1 MKPRSL
7 AAALAGAAV
16 LTSALTL
23 SPSAGAEEGTTTAAA
38 ASPLVL
44 RAPETITARSH
55 DGWVYSDL
63 DVTMRAAGSPFEIR
77 AQRLPSEAPLGIES
91 WWDPSYNSSEIT
103 ATWTQWDAEGNAL
116 EGPSLPAG
124 AMSTW
129 QGLDDFVSVQVFR
142 DGQTEPFR
150 DLSATGCF
158 NGWAVKA
165 GPEGPASSEYP
176 WSCPW
181 NPYTLGSV
189 MGISEDYSTSLLPE
203 WGVPLRLKPGTYTMK
218 ASIAPAWRE
227 FFGITEAEGAVT
239 RPLVVKE
246 ARRNWREAERT
257 VPSGT
262 DQLEE
267 TAEAPTTASAGEL
280 VDAHAPDLRSLP
292 AFGMNLNAKGTSLR
306 FGATVWNGGNGP
318 LVIEGFRDDTSVDH
332 MAAYQYYFDGDG
344 NQTGHELVG
353 EMHYHEA
360 NHNHWHFEDFARY
373 RLMKADAE
381 GNLTAEEAVPST
393 KASFC
398 LVATDA
404 VDLTV
409 PNAEMRPHYTDLG
422 SQCGGRDA
430 LWLREVLANGHGD
443 TYHQYRAGQAFR
455 VGNLDDG
462 IYYVAVEANP
472 DNEDGRNLQEL
483 DLTNNDSYRKI
494 KLWTTPKG
502 VRKVKAFKVGVV
514 DEYYGGEFRRAARP

>member
-44 RAPETITARSH
+44 RAPETITARSR
-55 DGWVYSDL
+55 DGYVHSDF
-63 DVTMRAAGSPFEIR
+63 DVTMRAVGSAFELG
-77 AQRLPSEAPLGIES
+77 AKRLPSEPPLDVS
-91 WWDPSYNSSEIT
+91 AWWDPRYNSSEIT
-103 ATWTQWDAEGNAL
+103 ATWTQWDAEGNRVG
-116 EGPSLPAG
+116 EGTPLPAG

-129 QGLDDFVSVQVFR
+129 QGLDEFATVQVFR
-142 DGQTEPFR
+142 EGEAEPFR
-150 DLSATGCF
+150 TKSAPACF
-158 NGWAVKA
+158 NGWAEKA
-165 GPEGPASSEYP
+165 GPEGPTSSEYP

-189 MGISEDYSTSLLPE
+189 MGLSEDYSSPLLSE
-203 WGVPLRLKPGTYTMK
+203 WGVGMRLKPGTYDVSV
-218 ASIAPAWRE
+218 SIAEEWRT
-227 FFGITEAEGAVT
+227 FFGIAEADGMVT

-246 ARRNWREAERT
+246 GRRNWRE
-257 VPSGT
+257 PSEAARAAS

-267 TAEAPTTASAGEL
+267 TTEAPTTASAGAMPN
-280 VDAHAPDLRSLP
+280 AHAPDLRSLP
-292 AFGMNLNAKGTSLR
+292 AFGINLNAKGTSLR

-318 LVIEGFRDDTSVDH
+318 MVIEGFREDTSQDH
-332 MAAYQYYFDGDG
+332 MAAYQYYFDGEG
-344 NQTGHELVG
+344 NQTGYEEVG
-353 EMHYHEA
+353 ELHYHAA

-373 RLMKADAE
+373 RLLKADE
-381 GNLTAEEAVPST
+381 NGNPTQEEAVPST

-409 PNAEMRPHYTDLG
+409 PNADMQPYYTDLG
-422 SQCGGRDA
+422 SQCGGTDA
-430 LWLREVLANGHGD
+430 LWIREVLANGHGD

-455 VGNLDDG
+455 VGNLPNG
-462 IYYVAVEANP
+462 IYYVSVEANP
-472 DNEDGRNLQEL
+472 DNEDGRNLKEL
-483 DLTNNDSYRKI
+483 DVSNNDSLRKI
-494 KLWTTPKG
+494 KLWTKDG
-502 VRKVKAFKVGVV
+502 VRRVKTFQVGVI
-514 DEYYGGEFRRAARP
+514 DEAYHGYYREGAR

>member
-7 AAALAGAAV
+7 AAALSGAVV

-23 SPSAGAEEGTTTAAA
+23 SPSAGAEEGATTAGV
-38 ASPLVL
+38 SPLVL
-44 RAPETITARSH
+44 RAPATVTARSY
-55 DGWVYSDL
+55 DGWVHSSL
-63 DVTMRAAGSPFEIR
+63 GVTMRAVGSDFEIR
-77 AQRLPSEAPLGIES
+77 AQRLPSGVQS

-103 ATWTQWDAEGNAL
+103 ATWKRWDAEGVPLADK
-116 EGPSLPAG
+116 PLPAD

-129 QGLDDFVSVQVFR
+129 QGIDGFASVQIFR
-142 DGQTEPFR
+142 DGKTEPIR
-150 DLSATGCF
+150 NLSAAGCF
-158 NGWAVKA
+158 NGWAVKVGPA
-165 GPEGPASSEYP
+165 GPTTNEYP

-189 MGISEDYSTSLLPE
+189 MGVSQDYSASLLPE
-203 WGVPLRLKPGTYTMK
+203 WGVGLRLRPGTYTMA
-218 ASIAPAWRE
+218 ASIAPEWRE
-227 FFGITEAEGAVT
+227 FFEIAEVDGVVEST
-239 RPLVVKE
+239 LVVKE
-246 ARRNWREAERT
+246 ARRNRRTAERA

-262 DQLEE
+262 DQLEQ
-267 TAEAPTTASAGEL
+267 TTEAPTTQRSGEL
-280 VDAHAPDLRSLP
+280 PDAHAPDLRSLP
-292 AFGMNLNAKGTSLR
+292 AFGINLNGKGTSLR

-318 LVIEGFRDDTSVDH
+318 MVIEGFRDDVSEDH
-332 MAAYQYYFDGDG
+332 MVAYQYYFDGQG
-344 NQTGHELVG
+344 QQTGYEQVG

-381 GNLTAEEAVPST
+381 GNLTDEEAVPST

-409 PNAEMRPHYTDLG
+409 PNADMRPEYTDLG
-422 SQCGGRDA
+422 SQCGGRNA

-455 VGNLDDG
+455 VGKLEDG

-472 DNEDGRNLQEL
+472 DNADGRNLQEL

-494 KLWTTPKG
+494 RLWTTPKG
-502 VRKVKAFKVGVV
+502 VRKVKSFKVGVV
-514 DEYYGGEFRRAARP
+514 DEFYHGEFRQAARP